1 MEIPELKIV
10 GEIRKLF
17 LLRGLTLAVSE
28 SCTGGLVSHM
38 LTSLP
43 GISKVF
49 DSAIVCYSS
58 KSKHKLLGVDKSII
72 STHGTISEETARAMA
87 EGVEKKTGADVGLAI
102 TGNLGPEPEE
112 DKKTG
117 LVYIAVSSGKETTS
131 RGFIF
136 DGDRQQI
143 KQSASE
149 AALHFLFEAIS
160 AWT

>member
-1 MEIPELKIV
+1 MESPELEIV
-10 GEIRKLF
+10 RKIRKLF
-17 LLRGLTLAVSE
+17 LFKGLTLAVSE
-28 SCTGGLVSHM
+28 SCTGGFISHM

-49 DSAIVCYSS
+49 DSAIVCYSAG
-58 KSKHKLLGVDKSII
+58 SKHKLLGLDKSIL
-72 STHGTISEETARAMA
+72 SAHGAISEEAARAMA
-87 EGVEKKTGADVGLAI
+87 EGVEKATGADVGLAV
-102 TGNLGPEPEE
+102 TGNLGPEPAE

-131 RGFIF
+131 KGYMF

-143 KQSASE
+143 KESASE
-149 AALHFLFEAIS
+149 AALHFLYEAIS